1 MAMRITT
8 KMMQNTSL
16 NNLNTNKTLQEKLT
30 TQMST
35 MKKITRPSDD
45 PVIAIRSLKLNSSLD
60 KIDQY
65 YEKNT
70 KDAESWLTL
79 TESAIDTT
87 EKILTSM
94 RTYIVQ
100 ASQGHL
106 DTDDRA
112 AILQNLTNF
121 KNEIYS
127 TGNADSAG
135 RTLFTGYR
143 TDTPLT
149 FKEDKTEKYTITE
162 QLTNLKL
169 DTTTYIS
176 KISEMAGINDG
187 NFSSEDNKK
196 LTEYQV
202 ESKTIPRIRLAYSD
216 LAAETGTDGKISSDV
231 KLSYLTDLD
240 VETKGY
246 TDAAGGPATSKGV
259 LIPLDYKY
267 DIFVTSKIDD
277 ATGEPMVLLCN
288 KDGSLVDD
296 GTAPITGQPVT
307 IDDLNANTAFTTLGI
322 ANNLNFAPDSN
333 SIVISNLADPS
344 KTITMQLT
352 EATDADG
359 NALDP
364 KEYDFK
370 DARYETKLKV
380 TKKCATD
387 TDEAYESV
395 IGDGNK
401 DKITYIASTGELLL
415 GSAIQKELSE
425 LPLDAEIRVS
435 YEKTNWKTGDLDP
448 IHYFYTERTNE
459 KNQQVV
465 YNPEKLSNKETDQT
479 AADQVIEYD
488 IGSNQTIR
496 VNTTADEVFTH
507 DIGRDVDEVV
517 SMLNSYSSL
526 LETRDK
532 IKALKDSGKYEGDD
546 LELLTKQ
553 YEALDK
559 ECTLTKDRVQ
569 KSCEGMLTSFDGYI
583 KNTALAQTDVG
594 ARESR
599 LQLIQNRLS
608 SQQTNF
614 EELVSENE
622 DADITQLA
630 IDLSSVQ
637 LTYQAALSSISY
649 VMKTTLLDF
658 I

>member
-70 KDAESWLTL
+70 EDAESWLTL

-94 RTYIVQ
+94 RQYIVQ

-135 RTLFTGYR
+135 RMLFTGYR

-149 FKEDKTEKYTITE
+149 FKEDNEDTYTITE
-162 QLTNLKL
+162 QRTNLIL

-176 KISEMAGINDG
+176 KINEMAGINEG
-187 NFSSEDNKK
+187 NFASNDKK
-196 LTEYQV
+196 DLTEYDV

-216 LAAETGTDGKISSDV
+216 LDENSNV
-231 KLSYLTDLD
+231 KLSYIGSDGNEKFLN
-240 VETKGY
+240 
-246 TDAAGGPATSKGV
+246 
-259 LIPLDYKY
+259 
-267 DIFVTSKIDD
+267 VTSKF
-277 ATGEPMVLLCN
+277 ATG
-288 KDGSLVDD
+288 
-296 GTAPITGQPVT
+296 
-307 IDDLNANTAFTTLGI
+307 
-322 ANNLNFAPDSN
+322 
-333 SIVISNLADPS
+333 
-344 KTITMQLT
+344 
-352 EATDADG
+352 TDA
-359 NALDP
+359 
-364 KEYDFK
+364 
-370 DARYETKLKV
+370 
-380 TKKCATD
+380 
-387 TDEAYESV
+387 AYESV
-395 IGDGNK
+395 IGDNNK
-401 DKITYIASTGELLL
+401 NAITYIASTGELLL
-415 GSAIQKELSE
+415 GSDIQKELSE
-425 LPLDAEIRVS
+425 LPLDAEIRIT
-435 YEKTNWKTGDLDP
+435 YDKTDWKSGDLNP
-448 IHYFYTERTNE
+448 IHYFYTERKDNNGNVI
-459 KNQQVV
+459 K
-465 YNPEKLSNKETDQT
+465 YNPEKLSDDVKDQT

-569 KSCEGMLTSFDGYI
+569 KNCEGMLTSFDGYI

>member
-45 PVIAIRSLKLNSSLD
+45 PVIAIRSLKLNSSVD

-70 KDAESWLTL
+70 KDAQSWLTL

-94 RTYIVQ
+94 RQYIVQ

-149 FKEDKTEKYTITE
+149 FKEDKTEKYSITE

-176 KISEMAGINDG
+176 KITEMAGINDG
-187 NFSSEDNKK
+187 NFSSDAKK
-196 LTEYQV
+196 ELTEYDV
-202 ESKTIPRIRLAYSD
+202 KSETIPRIRLAYSD
-216 LAAETGTDGKISSDV
+216 LAAETDVNDDVISDV
-231 KLSYLTDLD
+231 KLSYFTDLA
-240 VETKGY
+240 VEKKTIGTGEY
-246 TDAAGGPATSKGV
+246 SGV
-259 LIPLDYKY
+259 SIPLKGGYSM
-267 DIFVTSKIDD
+267 FVTND
-277 ATGEPMVLLCN
+277 ASAANGEPKVLVYDEN
-288 KDGSLVDD
+288 GN
-296 GTAPITGQPVT
+296 PITAAPTGINDT
-307 IDDLNANTAFTTLGI
+307 TLAGNLNTLGI
-322 ANNLNFAPDSN
+322 TAAFSAGK
-333 SIVISNLADPS
+333 I
-344 KTITMQLT
+344 TITDNNNPDKPITMSLT
-352 EATDADG
+352 EATDSKG
-359 NALDP
+359 NSLAP
-364 KEYDFK
+364 KKYDFK
-370 DARYETKLKV
+370 DARYETELKV
-380 TKKCATD
+380 TNKFATD

-395 IGDGNK
+395 IGD
-401 DKITYIASTGELLL
+401 DKKNEITYIASTGELLL

-425 LPLDAEIRVS
+425 LPIDAEIRIS
-435 YEKTNWKTGDLDP
+435 YDKTNWKTGDLDP

-599 LQLIQNRLS
+599 LNLIQNRLS

-622 DADITQLA
+622 DADITELA
-630 IDLSSVQ
+630 IELSSVQ

>member
-70 KDAESWLTL
+70 EDAESWLTL

-94 RTYIVQ
+94 RQYIVQ

-135 RTLFTGYR
+135 RMLFTGYR

-149 FKEDKTEKYTITE
+149 FKEDNEDTYTITE
-162 QLTNLKL
+162 QRTNLIL

-176 KISEMAGINDG
+176 KINEMAGINEG
-187 NFSSEDNKK
+187 NFASNDKK
-196 LTEYQV
+196 DLTEYKV

-216 LAAETGTDGKISSDV
+216 LDENSNVKISIMNKDGTTNKELTVDAANKFATGTD
-231 KLSYLTDLD
+231 
-240 VETKGY
+240 
-246 TDAAGGPATSKGV
+246 A
-259 LIPLDYKY
+259 
-267 DIFVTSKIDD
+267 
-277 ATGEPMVLLCN
+277 
-288 KDGSLVDD
+288 
-296 GTAPITGQPVT
+296 
-307 IDDLNANTAFTTLGI
+307 
-322 ANNLNFAPDSN
+322 
-333 SIVISNLADPS
+333 
-344 KTITMQLT
+344 
-352 EATDADG
+352 
-359 NALDP
+359 
-364 KEYDFK
+364 
-370 DARYETKLKV
+370 
-380 TKKCATD
+380 
-387 TDEAYESV
+387 AYESV
-395 IGDGNK
+395 IGDANK

-415 GSAIQKELSE
+415 GSDIQKELSE
-425 LPLDAEIRVS
+425 LPLDAEIRIT
-435 YEKTNWKTGDLDP
+435 YDKKNWKSGDLNP
-448 IHYFYTERTNE
+448 IHYFYTERKDNNGNVI
-459 KNQQVV
+459 K
-465 YNPEKLSNKETDQT
+465 YNPEKLSDDVKDQT

-599 LQLIQNRLS
+599 LNLIQNRLS

>member
-70 KDAESWLTL
+70 KDAQSWLTL

-135 RTLFTGYR
+135 RMLFTGYR
-143 TDTPLT
+143 TDTSLT
-149 FKEDKTEKYTITE
+149 FKEDKTEKYSITE

-176 KISEMAGINDG
+176 KITEMAGINDG
-187 NFSSEDNKK
+187 NFSSDTNKT

-202 ESKTIPRIRLAYSD
+202 DSKTIPRIRLAYSD
-216 LAAETGTDGKISSDV
+216 LAYDENDTNV
-231 KLSYLTDLD
+231 KLSYFGDLD
-240 VETKGY
+240 VEKKKDNNGTEY
-246 TDAAGGPATSKGV
+246 SGV
-259 LIPLDYKY
+259 SIPLKDGYSL
-267 DIFVTSKIDD
+267 FVTDD
-277 ATGEPMVLLCN
+277 ATATDGEPKVLVYNGDTLAE
-288 KDGSLVDD
+288 DGN
-296 GTAPITGQPVT
+296 GNPITT
-307 IDDLNANTAFTTLGI
+307 IPTEISSVSLSSLGFSAAFSDGKITITD
-322 ANNLNFAPDSN
+322 NN
-333 SIVISNLADPS
+333 
-344 KTITMQLT
+344 KTITMPLT
-352 EATDADG
+352 AATDSKG
-359 NALDP
+359 NSLNP
-364 KEYDFK
+364 KKYDFN
-370 DARYETKLKV
+370 DARYETHLEV
-380 TKKCATD
+380 TQKFATD
-387 TDEAYESV
+387 TDDAYKSV
-395 IGDGNK
+395 IGEGNK
-401 DKITYIASTGELLL
+401 NEITYIASTGELLL
-415 GSAIQKELSE
+415 GSDIQKELSE
-425 LPLDAEIRVS
+425 LPLDAEIRIS
-435 YEKTNWKTGDLDP
+435 YDKTNWKTGDLDP

-465 YNPEKLSNKETDQT
+465 YNPEKLSNKETDQI
-479 AADQVIEYD
+479 AAQQIIEYD

-532 IKALKDSGKYEGDD
+532 IKALRDSGKYEGDD
-546 LELLTKQ
+546 LETLTKQ

-599 LQLIQNRLS
+599 LNLIQNRLS

>member
-70 KDAESWLTL
+70 EDAESWLTL

-94 RTYIVQ
+94 RQYIVQ

-149 FKEDKTEKYTITE
+149 FKEDKTEKYSITE

-187 NFSSEDNKK
+187 NFSSDTNKT

-202 ESKTIPRIRLAYSD
+202 DSKTIPRIRLAYSD
-216 LAAETGTDGKISSDV
+216 LAYDENDTNV
-231 KLSYLTDLD
+231 KLSYFGDLD
-240 VETKGY
+240 VEKKKDNNGTEY
-246 TDAAGGPATSKGV
+246 SGV
-259 LIPLDYKY
+259 SIPLKDGYSL
-267 DIFVTSKIDD
+267 FVTDD
-277 ATGEPMVLLCN
+277 ATATDGEPKVLVYNGDTLAE
-288 KDGSLVDD
+288 DGS
-296 GTAPITGQPVT
+296 GNQITAAPTGISSLSTQ
-307 IDDLNANTAFTTLGI
+307 LSSLGI
-322 ANNLNFAPDSN
+322 NASFANGKITIKDNSN
-333 SIVISNLADPS
+333 SN
-344 KTITMQLT
+344 KTITMPLT
-352 EATDADG
+352 VATDSDG
-359 NALDP
+359 NALSP
-364 KEYDFK
+364 KKYDFK
-370 DARYETKLKV
+370 DSRYEAELKV
-380 TKKCATD
+380 TDTFATN
-387 TDEAYESV
+387 TDKAYESV
-395 IGDGNK
+395 IGDNTEN
-401 DKITYIASTGELLL
+401 KITYIASTGELLL

-425 LPLDAEIRVS
+425 LPLDAEIRIS
-435 YEKTNWKTGDLDP
+435 YDKTNWKTGDLDP

-479 AADQVIEYD
+479 AAQQIIEYD

-517 SMLNSYSSL
+517 SMLNAYSSL

-532 IKALKDSGKYEGDD
+532 IKALKESGKYEGED
-546 LELLTKQ
+546 LETLTKQ

-599 LQLIQNRLS
+599 LNLIQNRLS